1 MFLIL
6 IGRTLGQKFKQKQEV
21 EEHTCINKAPKAA
34 QEASSLMDPIQNFK
48 AAQSTKANPYI
59 TEPFSNMLLP

>member
-6 IGRTLGQKFKQKQEV
+6 IKISNNEHKAPKAEV
-21 EEHTCINKAPKAA
+21 EEHTCIKRAPKAA

-59 TEPFSNMLLP
+59 TEPFSNMLL